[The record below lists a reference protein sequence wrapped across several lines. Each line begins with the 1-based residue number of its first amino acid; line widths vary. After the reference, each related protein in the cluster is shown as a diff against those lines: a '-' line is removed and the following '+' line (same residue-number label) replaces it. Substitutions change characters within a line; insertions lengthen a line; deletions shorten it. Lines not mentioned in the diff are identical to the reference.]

1 MSVFTNMQL
10 ELTAVIEEKNTD
22 TVSSTDKLDPQTGP
36 NLKSLGFNNAQNV
49 TEVKVELGQ
58 NVTLTCS
65 GEKTDTYW
73 YMQINRELRGRI
85 SRTFKDRVSVRP
97 PNKRSEGKNHNDHQI
112 HLHVEQNKFLT
123 YGSFVLNFLF
133 VTGLFSAL
141 VFLKKQKKK
150 DCSRQV
156 TDPDSHLVNKPTDP
170 VIVLGS
176 SPSPSGPPHLLLL
189 QSLFTTKFSFLL
201 FLDPDGDTWTG
212 PVHLN
217 TESPHLYKSFCFAL
231 SFFQ

>member
-1 MSVFTNMQL
+1 MFV
-10 ELTAVIEEKNTD
+10 
-22 TVSSTDKLDPQTGP
+22 
-36 NLKSLGFNNAQNV
+36 AQNV

-65 GEKTDTYW
+65 GEKTGTYW

-85 SRTFKDRVSVRP
+85 SRTFKDRPNMTDYCVHTLGPKYSAWDNSLVIADIAADDCRLYSCGRMRNDDIQMWTHSVSSLVGVSVRP

-141 VFLKKQKKK
+141 LFLKKKQKKK

-156 TDPDSHLVNKPTDP
+156 TDPDSHLCAGIQPLP
-170 VIVLGS
+170 FRAPP
-176 SPSPSGPPHLLLL
+176 PSPSSEPLYYKVQLSALPGP
-189 QSLFTTKFSFLL
+189 
-201 FLDPDGDTWTG
+201 
-212 PVHLN
+212 
-217 TESPHLYKSFCFAL
+217 
-231 SFFQ
+231 